1 MQPEKPIEVP
11 ANFPVQLAPIALVDV
26 NKILAGLGYLPH
38 RDVDALA
45 KHIKAQGDA
54 QVDAYI
60 KANAPKAPEAETNP
74 AVPSEQ

>member
-1 MQPEKPIEVP
+1 MTKPIEVP
-11 ANFPVQLAPIALVDV
+11 ANFPVQLGPMALVDV

-60 KANAPKAPEAETNP
+60 KANTPEEQQPDTP
-74 AVPSEQ
+74 ADTSLQ